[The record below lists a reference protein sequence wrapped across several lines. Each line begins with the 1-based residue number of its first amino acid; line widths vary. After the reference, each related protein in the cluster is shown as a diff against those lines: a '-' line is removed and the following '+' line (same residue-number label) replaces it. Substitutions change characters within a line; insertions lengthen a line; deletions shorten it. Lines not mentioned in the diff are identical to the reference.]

1 MNPASPGLGR
11 SYNHASIGSFRG
23 STAAGTFV
31 RLNQLSTSARLL
43 STAVDPRCL
52 SLHPLNSN
60 PHLPRW
66 KTCHF
71 KSMAPSPTPSPASP
85 ASPEAAARRA
95 VACLR
100 CRHRR
105 SYCSKDK
112 PACTTCLKS
121 ASECIYEQGRRV
133 PVLESSFRRLQA
145 KVKAYEE
152 LLGPIQAAQVSA
164 QTRPAV
170 PIRTEDSD
178 EEFEDGQDLLEPFT
192 QLSIDKPSTKF
203 KGPGNA
209 DYFLRNL
216 SQLSDVP
223 GDDGLDLNPD
233 IYDPSA
239 LSSRRLLVRDL
250 VIRLPPLDL
259 ARRLFA
265 AQYTYLG
272 TIFAFT
278 DPASFNRELIAAYR
292 GQPDISN
299 KDACLGYA
307 KVLATL
313 ALGQMYSVNQWIDY
327 KGPPGFE
334 YFTKALQLL
343 PDAHEEGSV
352 KCVETLALVGYFMQN
367 MNRHDAAFL
376 YIGMALRMAISL
388 GLHQEVSASDDPAA
402 IGLDEESREHR
413 RRVWWSIYSLDRI
426 LSVKS
431 GNPITIHDEDIGVRL
446 PSRLPGETEYCPA
459 VVLRHYTE
467 LSRILGEVTKCIYRR
482 SPEPRPVGELMKSV
496 QKINSDLSRWDRQLP
511 AQLRFDPD
519 KLSTTRES
527 VSTFSHYYQ
536 CINMTA
542 RPLLFHVVRRRLQA
556 IRAAPETKETTD
568 WKDGLRQGTIA
579 IIDRCISAA
588 EGTIRMMAEARRRDL
603 VATYGYMDGEHV
615 FSAAIVLV
623 MVCAAFPTRPSTTH
637 AMNTGLDLLRD
648 MAERGWN
655 SHMKARYELL
665 AHLRYVFLPGEPAT
679 PSAFSATASDPV
691 FSPMSTTRSALESES
706 LPAPTNASAEFEIP
720 PHSITPEHIVGQD
733 RARLFEGAAGEQL
746 AEDPAPDGP
755 QDLAPDEK
763 DPIPDGPEIFTFDEI
778 MFLDT
783 QALSNDQVVDEMD
796 YQAWEQGYG
805 NLTVNAGLDLDHWY

>member
-1 MNPASPGLGR
+1 M
-11 SYNHASIGSFRG
+11 
-23 STAAGTFV
+23 
-31 RLNQLSTSARLL
+31 
-43 STAVDPRCL
+43 
-52 SLHPLNSN
+52 
-60 PHLPRW
+60 
-66 KTCHF
+66 
-71 KSMAPSPTPSPASP
+71 
-85 ASPEAAARRA
+85 
-95 VACLR
+95 
-100 CRHRR
+100 
-105 SYCSKDK
+105 
-112 PACTTCLKS
+112 
-121 ASECIYEQGRRV
+121 
-133 PVLESSFRRLQA
+133 
-145 KVKAYEE
+145 
-152 LLGPIQAAQVSA
+152 QAAQISA
-164 QTRPAV
+164 QARPVVAEDA
-170 PIRTEDSD
+170 EDSE
-178 EEFEDGQDLLEPFT
+178 EEFDDEQDLLEPFT

-203 KGPGNA
+203 KGPGSA

-233 IYDPSA
+233 IYDPGA
-239 LSSRRLLVRDL
+239 LPSRRLLIRNQEL
-250 VIRLPPLDL
+250 RLPPLDV

-278 DPASFNRELIAAYR
+278 DPASFDRELIAAYR
-292 GQPDISN
+292 GQPDVSN
-299 KDACLGYA
+299 KDACLAYA
-307 KVLATL
+307 KVLVTL
-313 ALGQMYSVNQWIDY
+313 AFGKMYSVNQWIDY
-327 KGPPGFE
+327 QGPPGFE
-334 YFTKALQLL
+334 YFTQALQLL
-343 PDAHEEGSV
+343 PDAHEEGSIR
-352 KCVETLALVGYFMQN
+352 CVETLALVGYFMQN

-402 IGLDEESREHR
+402 LGLDEESREHR

-431 GNPITIHDEDIGVRL
+431 GNPITIHDEDIGVKL

-467 LSRILGEVTKCIYRR
+467 LSRILGEITKCIYRR

-496 QKINSDLSRWDRQLP
+496 QSINSDLSKWDKQLP

-568 WKDGLRQGTIA
+568 WKDGLRQGTIS

-588 EGTIRMMAEARRRDL
+588 EETIRMMAEARRRDL

-623 MVCAAFPTRPSTTH
+623 MVCAAFPTRPSTTR

-655 SHMKARYELL
+655 SHMNARYELL
-665 AHLRYVFLPGEPAT
+665 AHLRSVFLSGEPSAT
-679 PSAFSATASDPV
+679 PSAFSATASGPA
-691 FSPMSTTRSALESES
+691 FSPVSTTRSALVTESA
-706 LPAPTNASAEFEIP
+706 PAETKKITEFEIP
-720 PHSITPEHIVGQD
+720 PHSNTRDQIVGRD
-733 RARLFEGAAGEQL
+733 SSGFFEEDAGKQQ
-746 AEDPAPDGP
+746 AEESTA
-755 QDLAPDEK
+755 
-763 DPIPDGPEIFTFDEI
+763 DGPEIFAFDES

-783 QALSNDQVVDEMD
+783 GAFSNDQVVDEMD
-796 YQAWEQGYG
+796 YQAWEEGYG
-805 NLTVNAGLDLDHWY
+805 NPAVNAGLDLSHWHWTHGL

>member
-1 MNPASPGLGR
+1 MTKR
-11 SYNHASIGSFRG
+11 S
-23 STAAGTFV
+23 
-31 RLNQLSTSARLL
+31 L
-43 STAVDPRCL
+43 
-52 SLHPLNSN
+52 
-60 PHLPRW
+60 
-66 KTCHF
+66 
-71 KSMAPSPTPSPASP
+71 
-85 ASPEAAARRA
+85 
-95 VACLR
+95 
-100 CRHRR
+100 
-105 SYCSKDK
+105 
-112 PACTTCLKS
+112 
-121 ASECIYEQGRRV
+121 
-133 PVLESSFRRLQA
+133 RRLQA

-164 QTRPAV
+164 QTRPVNPIEAAQVSAETRPAV
-170 PIRTEDSD
+170 PEDADDSD
-178 EEFEDGQDLLEPFT
+178 EEFEDEQDLLRPFT

-223 GDDGLDLNPD
+223 ADDGLDLNPD
-233 IYDPSA
+233 IYDPGA
-239 LSSRRLLVRDL
+239 LSSRRLLIRNL
-250 VIRLPPLDL
+250 EARLPPWDV

-278 DPASFNRELIAAYR
+278 DPASFDRELIAAYR
-292 GQPDISN
+292 GQPDVSN
-299 KDACLGYA
+299 KDACLAYA
-307 KVLATL
+307 KVLVTL
-313 ALGQMYSVNQWIDY
+313 AFGKMYSVNQWIDY
-327 KGPPGFE
+327 QGPPGFE
-334 YFTKALQLL
+334 YFTQALQLL
-343 PDAHEEGSV
+343 PDAHEEGSIR
-352 KCVETLALVGYFMQN
+352 CVETLALVGYFMQN

-431 GNPITIHDEDIGVRL
+431 GNPITIHDEDIGVKL

-467 LSRILGEVTKCIYRR
+467 LSRILGKVTKCIYRR

-496 QKINSDLSRWDRQLP
+496 QHINSDLSRWDRQLP

-556 IRAAPETKETTD
+556 IRADPETKETTD
-568 WKDGLRQGTIA
+568 WKDGLRQGTIG

-588 EGTIRMMAEARRRDL
+588 EETIRMMAEARRRDL

-623 MVCAAFPTRPSTTH
+623 MVCAAFPTRPSTTR

-655 SHMKARYELL
+655 SHMNARYELL
-665 AHLRYVFLPGEPAT
+665 AHLRSVFLPGEPSAT
-679 PSAFSATASDPV
+679 PSAFSATASNPA
-691 FSPMSTTRSALESES
+691 FSPMSTMKSPLVSES
-706 LPAPTNASAEFEIP
+706 APARSRASTEFDLVPQPSDLAQI
-720 PHSITPEHIVGQD
+720 SGQD
-733 RARLFEGAAGEQL
+733 GNTGFFANNSGEQL
-746 AEDPAPDGP
+746 AESTG
-755 QDLAPDEK
+755 EE
-763 DPIPDGPEIFTFDEI
+763 PEVFTFDES

-783 QALSNDQVVDEMD
+783 GAFGNDQMVDEMD
-796 YQAWEQGYG
+796 YQAWEEGYG
-805 NLTVNAGLDLDHWY
+805 NPTVSAGLDLSHWNWTQGL